1 MSDRDTEVMLIE
13 RLREQDASVLDILM
27 ERYSPRIYRVAFGI
41 TRSHGDAEEVVQDVF
56 LTLFRKIDSFEGRAA
71 LGTWLYRVAANAAL
85 IKRRGKRAEVE
96 ARVAELI
103 AAMKSKGAWQ
113 MAPTLTR
120 EISTYIY
127 AERPKFLDEQFF
139 TRGTPA
145 SGIEQ
150 VTNPQFMNRMKND
163 PDFER
168 NRGLLVMAKGNLR
181 KLSDAGVR
189 IGFGTDT
196 GPTGR
201 FQGYF
206 EHMEMELMVE
216 AGLTPMQV
224 ITAATKSGAEFLGA
238 RDRGTLEAGKWADLI
253 VMTKNPLEDIR
264 NTKSL
269 EAVWIAG
276 KLVK

>member
-1 MSDRDTEVMLIE
+1 MWVDDNFGRGQKLSPDITSVIIAEAHKHRIKAVAHIVNLSDAKQLIAAGLDGLAHSVRDKEV
-13 RLREQDASVLDILM
+13 D
-27 ERYSPRIYRVAFGI
+27 
-41 TRSHGDAEEVVQDVF
+41 
-56 LTLFRKIDSFEGRAA
+56 
-71 LGTWLYRVAANAAL
+71 
-85 IKRRGKRAEVE
+85 
-96 ARVAELI
+96 AELI

-127 AERPKFLDEQFF
+127 AERPKFLDEPFF
-139 TRGTPA
+139 TRHTPV

-168 NRGLLVMAKGNLR
+168 NRGLLVMAKRNLK
-181 KLSDAGVR
+181 KLSDAGVKL
-189 IGFGTDT
+189 GFGTDT

-224 ITAATKSGAEFLGA
+224 ITSATKSGAEFLGA